1 MHIQKGDKVMVR
13 QDLEYGMGVVQEQ
26 LEYRGKEFEVEF
38 EVGYGLLLM
47 NNPFVWKPSDL
58 ELIQKGVNQMFGQ
71 GYALGAIV
79 TFIGL
84 MALKKF
90 NDISKE
96 D

>member
-1 MHIQKGDKVMVR
+1 
-13 QDLEYGMGVVQEQ
+13 
-26 LEYRGKEFEVEF
+26 
-38 EVGYGLLLM
+38 
-47 NNPFVWKPSDL
+47 
-58 ELIQKGVNQMFGQ
+58 MFGQ

-79 TFIGL
+79 TAIGL

>member
-1 MHIQKGDKVMVR
+1 
-13 QDLEYGMGVVQEQ
+13 
-26 LEYRGKEFEVEF
+26 
-38 EVGYGLLLM
+38 
-47 NNPFVWKPSDL
+47 
-58 ELIQKGVNQMFGQ
+58 MFGQ
-71 GYALGAIV
+71 GYAVGTIV

>member
-1 MHIQKGDKVMVR
+1 
-13 QDLEYGMGVVQEQ
+13 
-26 LEYRGKEFEVEF
+26 
-38 EVGYGLLLM
+38 
-47 NNPFVWKPSDL
+47 
-58 ELIQKGVNQMFGQ
+58 MFGQ
-71 GYALGAIV
+71 GYAVGAIV